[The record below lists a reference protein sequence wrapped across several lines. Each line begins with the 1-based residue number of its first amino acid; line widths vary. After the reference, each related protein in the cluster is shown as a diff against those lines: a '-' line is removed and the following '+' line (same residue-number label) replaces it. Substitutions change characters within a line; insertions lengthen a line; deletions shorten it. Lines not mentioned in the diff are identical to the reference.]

1 MRLDK
6 YLSNAGLGSR
16 KDVKNI
22 ISSGRVTVN
31 GTPVKDGGF
40 HITEAD
46 DVVCAG
52 NAVLNHTCCYI
63 MMNKPKG
70 VITATEDASQKTVV
84 DLLPAGMPKG
94 LSPVGRLDIDTVG
107 LLLITND
114 GVLAHRLIS
123 PKSQVDKVY
132 YVRTDAPL
140 SRADVDSFASSI
152 TLKDG
157 TRLLPAILSID
168 KDDDHAGY
176 VTISEGKYHQV
187 KRMFAACNNRVTYL
201 KRISFGPLSL
211 DESLPEGAFRE
222 LTDDEISLLKDL

>member
-6 YLSNAGLGSR
+6 YLSNAGIGSR

-31 GTPVKDGGF
+31 GTPVRDSGF
-40 HITEAD
+40 HISESD
-46 DVVCAG
+46 DVVCDN
-52 NAVLNHTCCYI
+52 NAVSHHEYCYL

-70 VITATEDASQKTVV
+70 VITATEDASQKTVM

-123 PKSQVDKVY
+123 PRSHVKKVY
-132 YVRTDAPL
+132 YAKTDGVL
-140 SRADVDSFASSI
+140 STADVDAFASSI

-157 TRLLPAILSID
+157 TGLLPAALSID
-168 KDDDHAGY
+168 ENDDHAGY
-176 VTISEGKYHQV
+176 VTISEGKYHQI
-187 KRMFAACNNRVTYL
+187 KRMFAARNNRVVYL
-201 KRISFGPLSL
+201 KRISMGPLSL
-211 DESLPEGAFRE
+211 DESLPEGGFRE
-222 LTDDEISLLKDL
+222 LTDDEVTLLKEI